1 MEGPD
6 GGLHGDPKQSFRS
19 ELNSPYF
26 TNTISLMAEARLTA
40 VILFNVLWCSCLLY
54 IYPIQTTY
62 TIQALIMHFAFY
74 ESQIEACFGVHYL
87 ICSGLPLLSLRR
99 I

>member
-40 VILFNVLWCSCLLY
+40 VIPF
-54 IYPIQTTY
+54 
-62 TIQALIMHFAFY
+62 
-74 ESQIEACFGVHYL
+74 
-87 ICSGLPLLSLRR
+87 
-99 I
+99 